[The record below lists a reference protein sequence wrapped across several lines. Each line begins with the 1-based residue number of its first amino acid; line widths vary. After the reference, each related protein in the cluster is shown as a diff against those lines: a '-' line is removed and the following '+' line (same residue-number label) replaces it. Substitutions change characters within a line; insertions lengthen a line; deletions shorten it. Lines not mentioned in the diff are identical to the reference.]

1 MIYTQLSRIL
11 CNDRKNIQGTVHK
24 SHHPSINQR
33 VTLLNKR
40 GNGVWK
46 LSIKCWCHLWTAPK
60 AILKKKKKACLYFMN
75 FGQFLLHIFFYINTY
90 YGQLWNIVKK
100 GIYLFFFWFFA
111 VTVFSWRLI
120 TTIQGQQFHL
130 TTDCDSIVG
139 LLKKTP

>member
-1 MIYTQLSRIL
+1 MKKYPGGPFI
-11 CNDRKNIQGTVHK
+11 NNIT
-24 SHHPSINQR
+24 HPSTKG

-46 LSIKCWCHLWTAPK
+46 LSIKCWSVIYELPPKSFWREKKRRPTCTLW
-60 AILKKKKKACLYFMN
+60 ILVN
-75 FGQFLLHIFFYINTY
+75 FFCIFFFYINTY

-120 TTIQGQQFHL
+120 TTIQGQKFHL